1 MTSYTFNMMT
11 SNSLK
16 VGSNLMAVPSKI
28 SLRTN
33 PGCSYARVD
42 VCLEKKELITPLI
55 QVIFIE
61 ASRNSRKICK
71 V

>member
-1 MTSYTFNMMT
+1 MTSYTFKMMT

-28 SLRTN
+28 SLRMN

-42 VCLEKKELITPLI
+42 VCLEKKNYSFDTSNLYRSKQKFKKDL
-55 QVIFIE
+55 
-61 ASRNSRKICK
+61 
-71 V
+71 